1 MNENSI
7 YLAAKTLA
15 ITALFISQMVL
26 ADVSP
31 LCNDLARTTC
41 APGNYKDQ
49 TGYVKS
55 SSEIQRFMTAY
66 AEKSRVQLYDKFEK
80 ILDNPDNSYFREL
93 ALSGLGLKNSPQC
106 SSQSDEYKKSCRE
119 NLIDGLATLAQ
130 KQTLSPLMP
139 TASLSRMAN
148 LSDTAYILQN
158 ETYQSVVKD
167 LANKAQ
173 ADLSNPEVEKKIK
186 DKIFPQIKSIMIE
199 RINEFNIPD
208 EQKKFMIGKIKSI
221 QFAGSNCTE
230 LNQNT
235 GGPSVGNSGEV
246 VSSLLVPNAFY
257 DSARNTFKFC
267 SGFLL
272 QSTSEFQIAMTIGHE
287 LSHSI
292 DPCQIAFGPT
302 DMGFK
307 YKNSDD
313 LKKMEQEFP
322 LNKVLACLRNP
333 NSVEAKNLTMAQA
346 VQIGND
352 GYGNYPTLGGSPYP
366 TYPSPGGLIGMAGQP
381 FQQKPS
387 FCNSDQVTESFS
399 DWMGAEVLP
408 RYIQKNYNLTPEQY
422 REGYA
427 NANRI
432 NCWSYPDTSDN
443 FNYQTHPA
451 ISKRI
456 NKIMLVNPKIRTQMG
471 CPEKHPENVYCDSEE
486 PLNSAGETKVV
497 PAVGKKAKGSVK

>member
-1 MNENSI
+1 MGEDNKPLI
-7 YLAAKTLA
+7 AKMIFVVAVL
-15 ITALFISQMVL
+15 ISPMVF

-31 LCNDLARTTC
+31 LCNDLARTSC
-41 APGNYKDQ
+41 APGSYKDQ
-49 TGYVKS
+49 TGSVKS

-66 AEKSRVQLYDKFEK
+66 AEKSRIQLHDKFQK
-80 ILDNPDNSYFREL
+80 ILDNSDNSYFRDL

-106 SSQSDEYKKSCRE
+106 SSQSEEDKKSCRE
-119 NLIDGLATLAQ
+119 NLIDGLTTLAQ

-139 TASLSRMAN
+139 TASLSRMAS

-158 ETYQSVVKD
+158 DTYQSVIND
-167 LANKAQ
+167 LTNQAQ
-173 ADLSNPEVEKKIK
+173 SDLSNPEVEKKIK
-186 DKIFPQIKSIMIE
+186 DKIFPQIKSLMIE
-199 RINEFNIPD
+199 RINELHIPD
-208 EQKKFMIGKIKSI
+208 DQKSFMVGKIKSI

-230 LNQNT
+230 LNRSGYGTT
-235 GGPSVGNSGEV
+235 GGNSGEV

-307 YKNSDD
+307 YKSSDD

-322 LNKVLACLRNP
+322 LKNVLLCLRDP
-333 NSVEAKNLTMAQA
+333 SSVEAKNLSSMQA
-346 VQIGND
+346 GQM
-352 GYGNYPTLGGSPYP
+352 GYGNGNGSGSGEYENYPMPVAGA
-366 TYPSPGGLIGMAGQP
+366 GMP
-381 FQQKPS
+381 QQQQLKPS
-387 FCNSDQVTESFS
+387 FCNNDQITESFS
-399 DWMGAEVLP
+399 DWMGSEVLP
-408 RYIQKNYNLTPEQY
+408 RYIQKNYSLTPEQY

-443 FNYQTHPA
+443 FNFKVHPA
-451 ISKRI
+451 IGKRI
-456 NKIMLVNPKIRTQMG
+456 NKIMLVNPKIRIQMG
-471 CPEKHPENVYCDSEE
+471 CPAKHPENTYCDSDK
-486 PLNSAGETKVV
+486 PLNSPDMPPRVAPAVETKSTG
-497 PAVGKKAKGSVK
+497 AVQ